1 MAIPNKSYNNV
12 INTLARLGEYHEQI
26 SSVSVGDIYD
36 IDLSKQTLFPLMHIN
51 PIGVSPG
58 ESELLYTFQIFLCDL
73 VSEKDNWQTYQALG
87 LTKLVDFKNNEQEVY
102 NQQLAIAVD
111 IISMMRHS
119 IQQSLAG
126 VNDINAPLYFTQDQF
141 SLEPFAERFDNM
153 LCGYVFELGIKVM
166 NDFDACAVPLKGA
179 TGAGY

>member
-51 PIGVSPG
+51 PIGVSTG

-73 VSEKDNWQTYQALG
+73 VSEKDNWQTYRALG

>member
-51 PIGVSPG
+51 PIGVSTG